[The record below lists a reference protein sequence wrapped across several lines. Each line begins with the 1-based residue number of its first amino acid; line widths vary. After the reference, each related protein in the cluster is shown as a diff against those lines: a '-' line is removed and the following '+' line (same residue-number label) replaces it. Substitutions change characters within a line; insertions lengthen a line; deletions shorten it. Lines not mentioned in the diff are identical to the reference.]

1 MDLRSNSNFDE
12 FWSEVKGKAEELDVD
27 EPVLPRKRRAPR
39 HFDPTSS
46 TTHADNSLEDFYR
59 RFYYEVI
66 DTIIGEI
73 GHRFDSDSSELYGK
87 MENIVLSAA
96 KRCLL

>member
-1 MDLRSNSNFDE
+1 MVGSLMDLRSNSKFDE

-27 EPVLPRKRRAPR
+27 KPVLPQKRRAPR
-39 HFDPTSS
+39 RFDPTSSS
-46 TTHADNSLEDFYR
+46 TTHADKSHEDLYR

-73 GHRFDSDSSELYGK
+73 EHRFDSDSFELYG
-87 MENIVLSAA
+87 
-96 KRCLL
+96 